1 MESSKRLIVLLVAGV
16 LVAFIA
22 IAIRARVSTEPV
34 TQEVSQRVMV
44 AKRDISPG
52 SSVAVPQDADWAEVA
67 AEIKNKEG
75 IVREDR
81 NRIEDINGAILRRM
95 VYAGEPIELSM
106 LTRPGGGGLMSAVL
120 EPGMR
125 AVSIAVNATSG
136 NAGFVLPGDYVD
148 LILTRE
154 LTRNVN
160 NGRESETRKTVYS
173 KTFVEHVRVL
183 AADQMLDN
191 PENKAMVAKTVTVEV
206 SPPQAQMIAVAAE
219 LGKISVAL
227 RSAGS
232 TPQAVSTEALPSAVD
247 GKPAAAMKTG
257 TTDADFAGE
266 PNGSEVSEPVRV
278 MRPTETQNLEF
289 YRPPGAGA
297 K

>member
-1 MESSKRLIVLLVAGV
+1 MESSKRLILLLVAGV
-16 LVAFIA
+16 VVAFIA
-22 IAIRARVSTEPV
+22 IAIRARMADEPV

-52 SSVAVPQDADWAEVA
+52 SAVAIPQDADWAEVA
-67 AEIKNKEG
+67 EDIKNKEG
-75 IVREDR
+75 VVREDR
-81 NRIEDINGAILRRM
+81 NRAEDINGAILRRM
-95 VYAGEPIELSM
+95 LYAGEPIELSM

-125 AVSIAVNATSG
+125 AVSIAVNVTSG

-154 LTRNVN
+154 LTRNVS
-160 NGRESETRKTVYS
+160 NGRESETRKTIYS
-173 KTFVEHVRVL
+173 KTFVENVRVL

-206 SPPQAQMIAVAAE
+206 SPSQAQMIAVAAE
-219 LGKISVAL
+219 LGKISVSL

-232 TPQAVSTEALPSAVD
+232 PPPAVVEQ
-247 GKPAAAMKTG
+247 PAQPAETQRSGVA
-257 TTDADFAGE
+257 DSDFASG
-266 PNGSEVSEPVRV
+266 PDGADVSEPVRV
-278 MRPTETQNLEF
+278 LRPTETQNLEF
-289 YRPPGAGA
+289 FRTPGTGA